1 MNHTEQERVALTDAE
16 LDAELEKLA
25 EDVPDMPADFHDR
38 WMQAVRAEAAE
49 KTAPE
54 TETEREPEPRGRL
67 VAMRK
72 WTRVLSVAAVF
83 VFLIGGTM
91 IYRNSRKSLE
101 EPAREQAPASA
112 VEAVEA
118 AQAPAAAREAE
129 ANKAAEEEISV
140 TAEEETTMAAEEA
153 ADMAVYDAAEPMEYA
168 EEASNNHT
176 TVFAAGSAPLK
187 TESKAGEPVSFVS
200 GSHEAA
206 REAEKEEA
214 AEAAEEEEAPL
225 PAATGQP
232 TAEPAPQAEADTAAD
247 AGVKE
252 NSFFQDMGAF
262 LLLALPYLAVLAVPV
277 IIALV
282 LRHRK

>member
-101 EPAREQAPASA
+101 EPAREQAPAAA
-112 VEAVEA
+112 VEAMAA
-118 AQAPAAAREAE
+118 AQAPAAALPRTTWQRTAWMYCSSIRRPGP
-129 ANKAAEEEISV
+129 ATRSAA
-140 TAEEETTMAAEEA
+140 
-153 ADMAVYDAAEPMEYA
+153 
-168 EEASNNHT
+168 ASMC
-176 TVFAAGSAPLK
+176 
-187 TESKAGEPVSFVS
+187 
-200 GSHEAA
+200 
-206 REAEKEEA
+206 
-214 AEAAEEEEAPL
+214 L
-225 PAATGQP
+225 PSTP
-232 TAEPAPQAEADTAAD
+232 C
-247 AGVKE
+247 
-252 NSFFQDMGAF
+252 
-262 LLLALPYLAVLAVPV
+262 
-277 IIALV
+277 
-282 LRHRK
+282 

>member
-54 TETEREPEPRGRL
+54 TETESEPEPRGRL

-101 EPAREQAPASA
+101 EPAREQAPAAA

-118 AQAPAAAREAE
+118 AQAPVAAREAE
-129 ANKAAEEEISV
+129 ANKAA
-140 TAEEETTMAAEEA
+140 
-153 ADMAVYDAAEPMEYA
+153 
-168 EEASNNHT
+168 
-176 TVFAAGSAPLK
+176 
-187 TESKAGEPVSFVS
+187 
-200 GSHEAA
+200 
-206 REAEKEEA
+206 
-214 AEAAEEEEAPL
+214 
-225 PAATGQP
+225 
-232 TAEPAPQAEADTAAD
+232 
-247 AGVKE
+247 
-252 NSFFQDMGAF
+252 
-262 LLLALPYLAVLAVPV
+262 
-277 IIALV
+277 
-282 LRHRK
+282 